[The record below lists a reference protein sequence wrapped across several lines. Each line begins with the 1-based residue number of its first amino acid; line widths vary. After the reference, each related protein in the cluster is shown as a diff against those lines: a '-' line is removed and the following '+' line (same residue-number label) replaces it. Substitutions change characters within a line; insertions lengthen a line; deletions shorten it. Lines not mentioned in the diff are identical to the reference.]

1 MDLHSIG
8 PSSPQHYRIAETLEV
23 VGGIQC
29 PVVLLYSSSREQ
41 PDFLKKI
48 IILNIVIL
56 AFELFTILHSS
67 FLELQLITINYQ
79 S

>member
-8 PSSPQHYRIAETLEV
+8 PSSPQHYRIAETLEG

-29 PVVLLYSSSREQ
+29 PVVLLYSSSRGQ
-41 PDFLKKI
+41 PDFLNKI